1 MHSTGHSA
9 SSAKSKDRANCV
21 RNIKDSMQLDIR
33 ITQIA
38 VLLLCSVLM
47 LSLASCGP
55 AVSTNDRYGE
65 SARYLS
71 IIDDEPETM
80 DPQCTSEY
88 YTVPFNV
95 FDRLVDVRSTG
106 GEPDIVPSLAEK
118 WRVSDDG
125 LVYTFKLREGV
136 RFSNGEELTS
146 EDVGYTFA
154 RLLSYENSCNQDLVM
169 YIDGADELRNGE
181 AGTLK
186 GFKAIDEL
194 TFTIELE
201 HPYAAFLACLAT
213 PGASILDQE
222 TTEKFGSAFGSGVKN
237 TIGTGP
243 FIVESWEAGEQILLR
258 ANADSWYGAPGCRG
272 IKMLFDS
279 GEVSHVDKF
288 NDGEID
294 ILDLDFLDSDAE
306 YFARGDIYLK
316 NIERSTRVGISYIAF
331 NESVKPLDDARV
343 RCALQLA
350 LDRKLLLKAVT
361 GGRGRIENGIFPYGL
376 TGYNP
381 KLEEIPYDPAEAKR
395 LLEEAGCGDGFEL
408 EIDCTDT
415 TTGSQM
421 DLLELAAYM
430 WGEIGVDAHI
440 RKIES
445 DEFYELRGEGKLSCY
460 TGSWSADFDDPSNF
474 IYTFFG
480 NVQNTNGRSLCYDDK
495 DIMKR
500 VEMAAQIVDDDERIK
515 EYQELEKIIVQDD
528 AAWVPL
534 YSRQHLF
541 IISDRVEGFTVLW
554 NGWSS
559 NNYRDVKIK

>member
-1 MHSTGHSA
+1 M
-9 SSAKSKDRANCV
+9 
-21 RNIKDSMQLDIR
+21 
-33 ITQIA
+33 QIA
-38 VLLLCSVLM
+38 VLLICSLTV
-47 LSLASCGP
+47 LASCEET
-55 AVSTNDRYGE
+55 ADTTDRYGE

-71 IIDDEPETM
+71 IIDDEPTTM

-95 FDRLVDVRSTG
+95 FDRLVEIKSTA
-106 GEPDIVPSLAEK
+106 GEPEIVPSLAETWK
-118 WRVSDDG
+118 ISDDG

-136 RFSNGEELTS
+136 KFSNGEALTS
-146 EDVGYTFA
+146 EDVGYTFS
-154 RLLSYENSCNQDLVM
+154 RLLTYENSCNQDLVM
-169 YIDGADELRNGE
+169 FIDGADDLRSGK
-181 AGTLK
+181 AKTLR

-213 PGASILDQE
+213 PGASILDRE
-222 TTEKFGSAFGSGVKN
+222 TTEKFGEEFGSGVES

-243 FIVESWEAGEQILLR
+243 FTVESWEDDEQLLLR
-258 ANADSWYGAPGCRG
+258 ANTDCWYGAPGCRG
-272 IKMLFDS
+272 IRMRFGS
-279 GEVSHVDKF
+279 GEVSHIDRF
-288 NDGEID
+288 NNGEID

-331 NESVKPLDDARV
+331 NESVKPLDNVKV
-343 RCALQLA
+343 RRALQLA

-376 TGYNP
+376 TGHNP
-381 KLEEIPYDPAEAKR
+381 KLDEIPYDPAEAKR
-395 LLEEAGCGDGFEL
+395 LLEEEGYGDGFEL
-408 EIDCTDT
+408 EIDCTDS

-430 WGEIGVDAHI
+430 WSEIGVDAHI
-440 RKIES
+440 RKIKSE
-445 DEFYELRGEGKLSCY
+445 EFYELRSEGKLVCY

-480 NVQNTNGRSLCYDDK
+480 NEENTVGRSICYDNEAVMD
-495 DIMKR
+495 R
-500 VEMAAQIVDDDERIK
+500 VEIAAQIVDDADRIR
-515 EYQELEKIIVQDD
+515 EYQELEKIIVQDE

-534 YSRQHLF
+534 FSRQHLF
-541 IISDRVEGFTVLW
+541 VVSDRVEGFTVLW